1 MRRFASLLLL
11 AGMLFLVFGS
21 SAKAVL
27 TFRKEFEA
35 RYNVKEP
42 QTDAEKAL
50 AEKVAVTKCF
60 VCHVEGAESK
70 EAKNA
75 YGTELGK
82 LLDKD
87 NFSLERRKAEPDKVK
102 EEIQKALEAVEAI
115 EAAGG
120 ETYGSRIK
128 AGKLPV
134 GD

>member
-1 MRRFASLLLL
+1 MKKVTSLALL
-11 AGMLFLVFGS
+11 AGLLFLVLGS
-21 SAKAVL
+21 SARAVL

-35 RYNVKEP
+35 RYNVKDP
-42 QTDAEKAL
+42 QTAEETAL

-75 YGTELGK
+75 YGMELGK

-87 NFSLERRKAEPDKVK
+87 DFSLERRKAEPDKVK
-102 EEIQKALEAVEAI
+102 EEIQKALETVEAA

-128 AGKLPV
+128 AGKLPC